1 MRPVVAEVA
10 LEYREI
16 FSFVKLDVNTQPE
29 KTAEY
34 RIRGTP
40 TYIVFRDG
48 EILPDI
54 IIGAKPKAEL
64 VQRILGILE
73 IEETEE
79 KK

>member
-10 LEYREI
+10 LEYRET

-40 TYIVFRDG
+40 TYIVFKDG
-48 EILPDI
+48 ELVQGFV
-54 IIGAKPKAEL
+54 GAMPKAEL
-64 VQRILGILE
+64 VQRILGSLE
-73 IEETEE
+73 IEETE
-79 KK
+79 

>member
-10 LEYREI
+10 LEYRDV
-16 FSFVKLDVNTQPE
+16 FSFVKLDVRTQRE

-48 EILPDI
+48 EPSPEFIL
-54 IIGAKPKAEL
+54 GVKPKAEL
-64 VQRILGILE
+64 VKQILGILE
-73 IEETEE
+73 IDETE
-79 KK
+79 

>member
-10 LEYREI
+10 LEYRDV
-16 FSFVKLDVNTQPE
+16 FSFVKLDVITQRQ

-48 EILPDI
+48 EIVESI
-54 IIGAKPKAEL
+54 RGAMPKAKL
-64 VQRILGILE
+64 VERILGILE
-73 IEETEE
+73 IEETE
-79 KK
+79 

>member
-34 RIRGTP
+34 RIRATP
-40 TYIVFRDG
+40 TYIVFEDG
-48 EILPDI
+48 AIVDGFA
-54 IIGAKPKAEL
+54 GAMSKAEL
-64 VQRILGILE
+64 VQRIFSILG
-73 IEETEE
+73 IEETE
-79 KK
+79 

>member
-10 LEYREI
+10 LEYRET
-16 FSFVKLDVNTQPE
+16 FSFVKLDVNTQSE

-40 TYIVFRDG
+40 TYIVFKDG
-48 EILPDI
+48 AIVQGFV
-54 IIGAKPKAEL
+54 GAMPKAEL

-73 IEETEE
+73 IEETE
-79 KK
+79 

>member
-16 FSFVKLDVNTQPE
+16 FSVVKLDVITQRK
-29 KTAEY
+29 KTTEY
-34 RIRGTP
+34 QIRGTP

-48 EILPDI
+48 EMVGGFV
-54 IIGAKPKAEL
+54 GAMPKDQL

-73 IEETEE
+73 IEETE
-79 KK
+79 